1 MERWDVLG
9 FLIIT
14 LNSNVTMVG
23 KMWLILMILLRMAVL
38 VLAGYPIYQDEQERF
53 VCNTLQP
60 GCSNVCYDIF
70 SPVSHLR
77 FWLIQ
82 SVSVLL
88 PYVVF
93 SVYVLHRGV
102 THIRTGPSPPD
113 SCKGGDSLMGP
124 RAPTSPRSH
133 CLTPGSVDIPDFS
146 SAYTLQLILRTLL
159 EVAFSPGQYYLF
171 GFLVPEQFS
180 CYRSPC
186 TSMVDCYISRPT
198 EKSILVLFMWG
209 VSGLSFVLSVVDLA
223 WALQRKVV
231 RKSLARLGTA
241 PSHAL
246 DTINQSQLL
255 PGPHREWAAAPVER
269 NTLYLEGMSSQ
280 ASENPGWPQPR
291 QEVTIQSTTGLNIP
305 GDKSSVLG
313 SVDDGSEVISC
324 VSERPG
330 LSRRQSRA
338 QHVKEAA
345 FSLQLD
351 EKSQLGRG
359 SSAAS
364 SRLEGQHPLGGRK
377 SSEGQLL
384 CSSPSYLRSKK
395 SEWV

>member
-1 MERWDVLG
+1 
-9 FLIIT
+9 
-14 LNSNVTMVG
+14 
-23 KMWLILMILLRMAVL
+23 MILLRMVVL

-82 SVSVLL
+82 NVSVLL

-113 SCKGGDSLMGP
+113 SCKGGDAVMDPS
-124 RAPTSPRSH
+124 APTSPRSH

-159 EVAFSPGQYYLF
+159 EAAFGPGQYYLF
-171 GFLVPEQFS
+171 GFLVPKQFS
-180 CYRSPC
+180 CYRLPC
-186 TSMVDCYISRPT
+186 TSVVDCYISRPT

-209 VSGLSFVLSVVDLA
+209 VSGLSFLLSVVDLA
-223 WALQRKVV
+223 WALQRKVL
-231 RKSLARLGTA
+231 RKSLARPETA
-241 PSHAL
+241 PSRAQ

-255 PGPHREWAAAPVER
+255 SGPHGEWAAAPVGR
-269 NTLYLEGMSSQ
+269 NPCHLEGLSSR
-280 ASENPGWPQPR
+280 ASENPGWLQPR
-291 QEVTIQSTTGLNIP
+291 QEVTMQSTTGSNIP
-305 GDKSSVLG
+305 GDKSSAFG
-313 SVDDGSEVISC
+313 SVDDGSEVVSC
-324 VSERPG
+324 MSERPG

-345 FSLQLD
+345 FPLQPD
-351 EKSQLGRG
+351 EKSQLGQG

-364 SRLEGQHPLGGRK
+364 GWLEGHHSLSGCK